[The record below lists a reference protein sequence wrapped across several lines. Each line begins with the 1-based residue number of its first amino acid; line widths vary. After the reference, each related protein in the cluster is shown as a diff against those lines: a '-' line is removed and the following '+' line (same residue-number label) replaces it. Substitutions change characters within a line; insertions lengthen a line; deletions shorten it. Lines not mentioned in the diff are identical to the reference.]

1 MRRFVG
7 KFVGTVL
14 GFAVAGVSGAIFGLT
29 IGALH
34 DARNEGPV
42 PRRSHVLENDLFPDF
57 SMNKEQRTT
66 FSLGVIVL
74 GAKLAKIDGH
84 VSREEVLAFRRAFR
98 SPDSQLAEVGRL
110 FDEARTSSIGYEP
123 YAAKIAHVFQ
133 RQPAILEEILA
144 GLFYIAIADSPRLS
158 RGELLFLR
166 RIAVM
171 FSFSETDFQRIAARV
186 GLQLRSS
193 PPPPKHDS
201 AYDVLGLPTTA
212 TVKEIKHTY
221 HALIRKYHPDKLVAA
236 GLAPQKIAEATEM
249 MKRINAAYTDVCKLR
264 NIK

>member
-1 MRRFVG
+1 
-7 KFVGTVL
+7 L
-14 GFAVAGVSGAIFGLT
+14 GFALAGLSGALAGFM
-29 IGALH
+29 IGHLSDSRSEQAHL
-34 DARNEGPV
+34 GG
-42 PRRSHVLENDLFPDF
+42 RRSRSQALENDLFPDF
-57 SMNKEQRTT
+57 SMSHNQRSA
-66 FSLGVIVL
+66 FSMGVIVL

-110 FDEARTSSIGYEP
+110 FDEARTSPIGYEP
-123 YAAKIAHVFQ
+123 FAANLSHSFHN
-133 RQPAILEEILA
+133 QPAILEEILA
-144 GLFYIAIADSPRLS
+144 GLFYIAVADSPRLS
-158 RGELLFLR
+158 RGELMFLR

-171 FSFSETDFQRIAARV
+171 FNFGEPDFQRIAARV
-186 GLQLRSS
+186 GLHLRTT

-212 TVKEIKHTY
+212 SAKDIKRTY
-221 HALIRKYHPDKLVAA
+221 HTLIRKYHPDKLVAA

-249 MKRINAAYTDVCKLR
+249 MKRINAAYSDICKLR